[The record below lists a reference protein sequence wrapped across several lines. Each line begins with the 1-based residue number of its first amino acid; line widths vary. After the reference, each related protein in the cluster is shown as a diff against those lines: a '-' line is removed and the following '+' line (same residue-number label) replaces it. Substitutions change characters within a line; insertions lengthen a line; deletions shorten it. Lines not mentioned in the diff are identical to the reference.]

1 MRYLDTAD
9 DEIALSVKNEIA
21 AGNQEAFRQL
31 FNVYCTRLIEF
42 ASALVRNKEAATDAV
57 NAVFVKLWKAR
68 ERIHSIQNLKVYL
81 YSATKNTALN
91 YLARKAHQLIT
102 EPFDDFSIQLR
113 EEQCPDQQL
122 ITEEIFNKIRMAV
135 EELPPRCKMIFK
147 LVREDGLKYKEVA
160 EVLSVSVKT
169 VDAQMVIAVKKIS
182 EKVKTEFDFFPGLA
196 TKKSAVQCPKSAEDN
211 RQ

>member
-1 MRYLDTAD
+1 MRYLDNSD

-21 AGNQEAFRQL
+21 AGNQDAFRQL
-31 FNVYCTRLIEF
+31 FNIYSTRLIEF
-42 ASALVRNKEAATDAV
+42 ASALVKNKEAATDVV
-57 NAVFVKLWKAR
+57 NEVFVKLWKGR
-68 ERIHSIQNLKVYL
+68 ERIPGIQNLKVYL
-81 YSATKNTALN
+81 YTATKNAALN
-91 YLARKAHQLIT
+91 YLSRKAHQLIT

-135 EELPPRCKMIFK
+135 EQLPPRCKMIFK

-160 EVLSVSVKT
+160 EVLNVSVKT

-182 EKVKTEFDFFPGLA
+182 EKVKSEFEFFPGLA
-196 TKKSAVQCPKSAEDN
+196 AKKSIGN
-211 RQ
+211 